1 MVLYVLPLSARAADD
16 INQLVKGLSKDEALR
31 MGEAMYRTGI
41 LPSGEMMKA
50 VVKSDVP
57 VDGKMFTCTS
67 CHLRSGFG
75 TSEGTVRT
83 PPISGNQLYSP
94 LSRFK
99 GVPMRGRQARPGDPD
114 IYRPAYTD
122 ETLAR
127 VLLTGEDS
135 AGRQINDIMP
145 KYLLSDRDMGILVF
159 YLKNLS
165 SGLQPGISDTTL
177 RFATIVTD
185 DVPKEDRESM
195 VGPLQFYLTNWRIS
209 KQMEQNMRSG
219 AYVQEGTARDLRTLS
234 LAIWELKGPSAS
246 WRGQLEDYY
255 KKDPVFAVL
264 GGIASDEW
272 TPIHQFCEDHR
283 IPAIFPIT
291 DFPVI
296 TDRDWYTLYLSKG
309 FYQEGDAAAK
319 YLHGRDD
326 MTKDIKVLQVFKD
339 EEPGRALSKSF
350 QETWLNL
357 GHKTP
362 ENIVLDR
369 QESLTEDFWKKL
381 ANKLK
386 HVVVLLW
393 LDANDFPA
401 LDSLA
406 NDNNRPHMVFASS
419 SLLGKRL
426 YTVGEKERT
435 SLYITYPYS
444 LPEESQKYKKAIEA
458 SLRKNNIPIGNPD
471 IAFKM
476 YSLFSTLT
484 GPLARMRSFAYRDYF
499 LELIESTPDLSIT
512 PVVYPRLS
520 FGAGQ
525 RYASKGCYIVQ
536 LTGGP
541 NPGLVPRSEWVI
553 H

>member
-1 MVLYVLPLSARAADD
+1 
-16 INQLVKGLSKDEALR
+16 